1 MMDELQP
8 LVQRY
13 GLSVSRVD
21 IDGSAELEDRFG
33 QKVPVLAAGGQ
44 EICHF
49 RLDVRALERF
59 LRGRST

>member
-1 MMDELQP
+1 MDELQP

-13 GLSVSRVD
+13 GLTVSRVD
-21 IDGSAELEDRFG
+21 IDGCAELEARFG
-33 QKVPVLAAGGQ
+33 QIVPVLTAGGR

-59 LRGRST
+59 LKGRSA